1 MTPELMIVHSIAT
14 SPNGPQSNSPS
25 ILAATSAAVAISN
38 LLEHFT
44 SSYSATFAPPLFNY
58 YCFTAIIM
66 HLFNR
71 ATYPVLFSPSALMHC
86 IDCCRK
92 MKAIWSSAARTLNI
106 IEGVDHEVENTMPD
120 NCNFFTGASS
130 TAAATAAAMGE
141 PEQGAV
147 DGDESAILGF
157 SFSSWPSPIVEPD
170 WLTLETWRG

>member
-1 MTPELMIVHSIAT
+1 MTSANET
-14 SPNGPQSNSPS
+14 QSNNPS
-25 ILAATSAAVAISN
+25 LLAATSAAVAIAN

-44 SSYSATFAPPLFNY
+44 SSYNPTFAPPFFNY

-92 MKAIWSSAARTLNI
+92 MKSIWSSAARTLHI

-120 NCNFFTGASS
+120 YYNFYASPAAPAATS
-130 TAAATAAAMGE
+130 TAMMEAE
-141 PEQGAV
+141 QPQGAV
-147 DGDESAILGF
+147 EGDEPAVLGF
-157 SFSSWPSPIVEPD
+157 SLSSWPSPIVEPD
-170 WLTLETWRG
+170 WLSLETWRS